1 MKYTLEHQP
10 RLDLKQGQVAGLLV
24 DDGVFSGI
32 TTNLGVRYKGKV
44 GVITTGTFLKGLMH
58 VGDKNVSGGRMG
70 SDAAFQGER
79 GGVMGEG
86 DLVKEDDFP
95 DAVS

>member
-1 MKYTLEHQP
+1 
-10 RLDLKQGQVAGLLV
+10 
-24 DDGVFSGI
+24 
-32 TTNLGVRYKGKV
+32 
-44 GVITTGTFLKGLMH
+44 
-58 VGDKNVSGGRMG
+58 MG

-95 DAVS
+95 GTGEV

>member
-1 MKYTLEHQP
+1 ML
-10 RLDLKQGQVAGLLV
+10 LLV
-24 DDGVFSGI
+24 GDAVMMSSSSGFPE
-32 TTNLGVRYKGKV
+32 R
-44 GVITTGTFLKGLMH
+44 TGR
-58 VGDKNVSGGRMG
+58 RMG

-95 DAVS
+95 GAGEVWMALSWD